1 MSELP
6 VVLVTG
12 GAGYIGSHAVLALK
26 DAGIPVVVYDNLT
39 TGVRS
44 AVPDDVTLI
53 EGDIG
58 DTDHLARAIKE
69 HRIGAVMRFA
79 GSIVISNGSK
89 SRSSTTTTT
98 PQNSLGLIETCI
110 AQGVRHLIFS
120 STAAVYGEPKAPPFP
135 RIRRQSR
142 SIPMARPS

>member
-1 MSELP
+1 MDRLMSESP

-44 AVPDDVTLI
+44 AVPDDVILI

-58 DTDHLARAIKE
+58 DTDHLAAVIE
-69 HRIGAVMRFA
+69 DHGIGAVMHFA
-79 GSIVISNGSK
+79 GSIIVSESVENPLK
-89 SRSSTTTTT
+89 YYY
-98 PQNSLGLIETCI
+98 NN
-110 AQGVRHLIFS
+110 
-120 STAAVYGEPKAPPFP
+120 
-135 RIRRQSR
+135 
-142 SIPMARPS
+142 